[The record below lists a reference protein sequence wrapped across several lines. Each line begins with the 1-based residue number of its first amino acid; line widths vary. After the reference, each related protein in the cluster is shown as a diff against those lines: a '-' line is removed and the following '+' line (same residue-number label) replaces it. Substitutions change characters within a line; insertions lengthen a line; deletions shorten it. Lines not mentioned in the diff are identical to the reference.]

1 MNGLTGFAFSLSAL
15 GADEDVSIL
24 FVEDDPAIAEM
35 YKLKLELDG
44 YRVNVVHSGEEALDV
59 TRNRLP
65 DIVFLDIQLPKMDGF
80 AVLRELR
87 ADGIT
92 QNLPVVILSAYGENE
107 LRQRGLQLGALEYL
121 IKSEVTPSSLSRRL
135 DDWIRS

>member
-1 MNGLTGFAFSLSAL
+1 
-15 GADEDVSIL
+15 
-24 FVEDDPAIAEM
+24 
-35 YKLKLELDG
+35 
-44 YRVNVVHSGEEALDV
+44 LDV
-59 TRNRLP
+59 ARSGLP

-80 AVLRELR
+80 AVLKGLR

-121 IKSEVTPSSLSRRL
+121 IKSEFTPSSLSRRL
-135 DDWIRS
+135 DEWIRS